1 MKKLI
6 LLTSTLTITLHFC
19 FAQEMKNQYITTRM
33 DNSVVDDYFGTKIA
47 DPYRW
52 LEDDNSEE
60 TKRWVTNQNLIT
72 EDYLDDIPFKESLK
86 EQLTDLWDYETIG
99 TPSKH
104 GEYYIYSK
112 NNGKQNQSV
121 YYIKTGEE
129 GKEEVLL
136 DPNTLSEDGTTS
148 VGSFSVSKDDKYLAY
163 TISKSGSDWKEIV
176 VMDLSS
182 KKLLSDKIN
191 WVKFSGISW
200 YKDGFYYSGYDAP
213 ETGKEFSNKNEFHK
227 VFYHKLG
234 KKQGDDR
241 VVFENKEHP
250 LRNHSGYTTEDDH
263 FLIISASEGTSGNSL
278 YAKDLTQENSEF
290 INLVS
295 DFDNDSWVLDNIG
308 DSLLIFTNFNSP
320 NNRIAYT
327 TLLSPA
333 KESWKDYIS
342 EKNYV
347 LENATF
353 AGDKLFATYLKDVKS
368 KIEIYKTDGTYIKD
382 LELPGIGVSYGV
394 SGDKGENTAY
404 YSFTSF
410 TSPRA
415 SYKLNIANLSSELF
429 FKPKIN
435 FKSEEYVTE
444 QIKFKSKD
452 GTLIPMFITHK
463 KGIVMDGS
471 NPCLLYG
478 YGGFNISIKPS
489 FSVVNSVFM
498 QNGGI
503 YAVVTL
509 RGGSEYG
516 EEWHKAG
523 MLNNKQNVFDDFIA
537 AANYLKNKKYTS
549 TEKLAIHGRSNGG
562 LLVGAVMT
570 QKPNLAKVA
579 LPGVGVLDMLRYH
592 KFTIGWAWAVEYGSS
607 EKKEDF
613 KNLITYS
620 PLHNV
625 KKVEYPATM
634 ILTADHDDRVVPAH
648 SFKFAAELQKQNQ
661 SKNPTLIRIESK
673 AGHGSGKPKN
683 KLIEEWADV
692 WAFTFYNLGVI
703 VNKD

>member
-6 LLTSTLTITLHFC
+6 FTSVFMAASIQFC
-19 FAQEMKNQYITTRM
+19 VAQEMKGNYINTRM

-60 TKRWVTNQNLIT
+60 TKKWVKGQNAVTQTYLNQ
-72 EDYLDDIPFKESLK
+72 IPFRESLK
-86 EQLTDLWDYETIG
+86 KQLTGLWDYESIG

-104 GEYYIYSK
+104 GDYYIYSK
-112 NNGKQNQSV
+112 NDGKQNQSV
-121 YYIKTGEE
+121 YYIKTGED
-129 GKEEVLL
+129 GNEEILI
-136 DPNTLSEDGTTS
+136 DPNKLSEDGTTS
-148 VGSFSVSKDDKYLAY
+148 IGSLSISKDNKYMAY
-163 TISKSGSDWKEIV
+163 EISKSGSDWSEIS
-176 VMDLSS
+176 VMELST
-182 KKLLSDKIN
+182 KKILKDKIS

-213 ETGKEFSNKNEFHK
+213 EAGKEYSNKNEFHK
-227 VFYHKLG
+227 VFYHKVG
-234 KKQGDDR
+234 TKQADDQLI
-241 VVFENKEHP
+241 FEDKEHP
-250 LRNHSGYTTEDDH
+250 LRTHGGYVTEDEH
-263 FLIISASEGTSGNSL
+263 FLIISASEGTSGNNL
-278 YAKDLTQENSEF
+278 IAKDKTKPKSKF
-290 INLVS
+290 VTLVS
-295 DFDNDSWVLDNIG
+295 DFDNDSWVVDNIG
-308 DSLLIFTNFNSP
+308 DTLLILTNYNAP
-320 NNRIAYT
+320 NNRIVFT
-327 TLLSPA
+327 TLQSPL
-333 KESWKDYIS
+333 KETWKDYIP
-342 EKNYV
+342 EKEYV
-347 LENATF
+347 LEGVSF

-368 KIEIYKTDGTYIKD
+368 KIEIYNMDGSYLKD
-382 LELPGIGVSYGV
+382 LDLPGIGVSYGV
-394 SGDKGENTAY
+394 SGKKGENIAY

-410 TSPRA
+410 TTPTS
-415 SYKLNIANLSSELF
+415 SYKLNVKNLSSTLF
-429 FKPKIN
+429 FKPQIN
-435 FKSEEYVTE
+435 FKSDDYVTE
-444 QIKFKSKD
+444 QVRFESKD

-463 KGIVMDGS
+463 KGIKMDGS

-489 FSVVNSVFM
+489 FSVVNAVFM

-516 EEWHKAG
+516 EKWHKAG

-537 AANYLKNKKYTS
+537 AANYLKDKKYTS

-562 LLVGAVMT
+562 LLIGAVMT
-570 QKPNLAKVA
+570 QQPKLAKVA

-607 EKKEDF
+607 ENKDDF
-613 KNLITYS
+613 RNLLSYS

-625 KKVEYPATM
+625 KKTEYPATM

-648 SFKFAAELQKQNQ
+648 SFKFAAEMQKKNQ
-661 SKNPTLIRIESK
+661 SKNPILIRIESK
-673 AGHGSGKPKN
+673 AGHGSGKPKS

-692 WAFTFYNLGVI
+692 WSFTFYNLGVK
-703 VNKD
+703 VQ